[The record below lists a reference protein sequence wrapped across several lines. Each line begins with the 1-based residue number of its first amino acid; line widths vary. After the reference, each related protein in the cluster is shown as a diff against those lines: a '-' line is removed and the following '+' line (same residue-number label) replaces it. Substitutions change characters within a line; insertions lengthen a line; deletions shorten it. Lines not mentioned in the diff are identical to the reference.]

1 MNKIPQVVNRFSLY
15 KKSDKLIG
23 ITSEVELP
31 SVTQITDEME
41 GAGTGGKM
49 EVVIIGLTENMEM
62 KIPFMSLSKDMFSMA
77 NPNDSSDLTLR
88 GAIQGMDPATGK
100 VVYISMAIYAR
111 GTVKEIVP
119 GKAKAGAKMESS
131 ITLTLNYYKIT
142 LDGEIAIEIDKLN
155 GVYVVNGVDVLKE
168 VRDMC

>member
-1 MNKIPQVVNRFSLY
+1 MTKIPQAVNRFNMY
-15 KKSDKLIG
+15 KKSEKLIG

-31 SVTQITDEME
+31 SVTQLTDEME

-77 NPNDSSDLTLR
+77 NPNDSPDLTLR
-88 GAIQGMDPATGK
+88 GSIQGMDPATGK
-100 VVYISMAIYAR
+100 VVYTSMAIYVR
-111 GTVKEIVP
+111 GTVKELVP
-119 GKAKAGAKMESS
+119 GKAKAKMESS

-142 LDGEIAIEIDKLN
+142 LDGETAIEIDKLN
-155 GVYVVNGVDVLKE
+155 GVYIVNGEDVLKE